1 MLAKILGG
9 DLVKSVG
16 GIIDS
21 LHTSDDE
28 KAQAKIKLK
37 EIEAQLNKAQTDIN
51 LADSKSIAGGIS
63 GMLQRSWRPLIGMSC
78 AIAIL
83 WEFVIKQEL
92 NKEIEEK
99 NLHIKFLTDR
109 LDTRTNE
116 KFELNTG
123 VLNMTVDQF
132 IEMKQKSNGN
142 LSR

>member
-1 MLAKILGG
+1 MSTVKEVESRLRKEKKI
-9 DLVKSVG
+9 
-16 GIIDS
+16 
-21 LHTSDDE
+21 
-28 KAQAKIKLK
+28 
-37 EIEAQLNKAQTDIN
+37 NK
-51 LADSKSIAGGIS
+51 
-63 GMLQRSWRPLIGMSC
+63 
-78 AIAIL
+78 
-83 WEFVIKQEL
+83 EL

>member
-1 MLAKILGG
+1 MST
-9 DLVKSVG
+9 VKEVESR
-16 GIIDS
+16 
-21 LHTSDDE
+21 LRKE
-28 KAQAKIKLK
+28 KRI
-37 EIEAQLNKAQTDIN
+37 NK
-51 LADSKSIAGGIS
+51 
-63 GMLQRSWRPLIGMSC
+63 
-78 AIAIL
+78 
-83 WEFVIKQEL
+83 EL

-132 IEMKQKSNGN
+132 IEMKQKSDGN

>member
-1 MLAKILGG
+1 MSTVKEVESRLRKEKKI
-9 DLVKSVG
+9 
-16 GIIDS
+16 
-21 LHTSDDE
+21 
-28 KAQAKIKLK
+28 
-37 EIEAQLNKAQTDIN
+37 NK
-51 LADSKSIAGGIS
+51 
-63 GMLQRSWRPLIGMSC
+63 
-78 AIAIL
+78 
-83 WEFVIKQEL
+83 EL

-132 IEMKQKSNGN
+132 IEMKQKSDGN